1 MKKGIVF
8 ALALFSA
15 NVFANTD
22 SVIDVSDMSRK
33 QLKEIIKN
41 MNKSDYMKLY
51 RHYNQAVLDLWST
64 GDYKYGFEEP
74 LPNHRDYYN
83 VCRSFGDVSDLGSF
97 HNKITRKEELEI
109 DKENKVSVLK
119 ICMYAPVVPPS
130 SQKTE

>member
-1 MKKGIVF
+1 MKKCVVF

-15 NVFANTD
+15 NVFASAD

-41 MNKSDYMKLY
+41 MSKSDYMKLY

-97 HNKITRKEELEI
+97 HDKITDEERFAI
-109 DKENKVSVLK
+109 DKEGKFSALK
-119 ICMYAPVVPPS
+119 ICMYAPVVP
-130 SQKTE
+130 